1 MVENRIKEYREAL
14 GWSQEQLARKSGVS
28 RSAVSE
34 AESGAHVP
42 NFGKVKKPSTC
53 RHTVTVRQYSIKYEI
68 DTGTKVLFIGQPDS
82 ESIFILAIR
91 RG

>member
-42 NFGKVKKPSTC
+42 TLEAALRLSEALGVSMDK
-53 RHTVTVRQYSIKYEI
+53 
-68 DTGTKVLFIGQPDS
+68 LFI
-82 ESIFILAIR
+82 LVK
-91 RG
+91 

>member
-34 AESGAHVP
+34 AENGTHVP
-42 NFGKVKKPSTC
+42 TLEAALRLSDALGVSMDK
-53 RHTVTVRQYSIKYEI
+53 
-68 DTGTKVLFIGQPDS
+68 LFI
-82 ESIFILAIR
+82 LVK
-91 RG
+91 